1 MNVTIEE
8 IKEKVVPIL
17 KEEGIT
23 KSSLFGSYVHGNMT
37 EKSDID
43 ILVDYPRGKG
53 LFGFIGL
60 QERLEKALG
69 KKVDLVT
76 FKGLHPLLKEQ
87 ILSEQIPIL

>member
-1 MNVTIEE
+1 
-8 IKEKVVPIL
+8 
-17 KEEGIT
+17 
-23 KSSLFGSYVHGNMT
+23 VHGNMT